1 MRHKDVKPD
10 NILYEQTQS
19 IQNPHDRFLWAD
31 FGLAYDFSD
40 KEDSKTR
47 STKLYSPRYAPPE
60 VVAANAREKSSAMAK
75 LTSIEE
81 NGEAMLRAEINPK
94 ASDEEIEAHGRAA
107 DRFALGCI
115 YLELLSRLVQ
125 HDLPLKANHEN
136 KVMFS
141 NNIEG
146 LCAWAAKMKQEDCSA
161 DLRPLFDT
169 AIAMISLSPDKR
181 PGINE
186 VIDEVMKAGKKFSC
200 ESCRS
205 EHSTYK
211 STPSSPTTSNPLAPL
226 QRQHSPVRKLVR
238 ISSGTTNSERKFMPL
253 VRSKS
258 AAPTIING
266 NQSDHL

>member
-10 NILYEQTQS
+10 NILYEQIQS
-19 IQNPHDRFLWAD
+19 TQNPHDRFLWAD

-60 VVAANAREKSSAMAK
+60 VVAANAREKFNAVDK

-81 NGEAMLRAEINPK
+81 NGEPMLRAEMNPK
-94 ASDEEIEAHGRAA
+94 ASDDEIEAHGRAA
-107 DRFALGCI
+107 DRYALGCI
-115 YLELLSRLVQ
+115 YLELLSRLVE
-125 HDLPLKANHEN
+125 HDLPLEANSEN
-136 KVMFS
+136 KIMFS

-161 DLRPLFDT
+161 DFLPLFDT
-169 AIAMISLSPDKR
+169 AIAMIRPNPDKR

-186 VIDEVMKAGKKFSC
+186 VIDEVMKAGKNFSC
-200 ESCRS
+200 ELCRS
-205 EHSTYK
+205 EHATNK
-211 STPSSPTTSNPLAPL
+211 NTPSSPTTSTPLTPL
-226 QRQHSPVRKLVR
+226 QRQSSSARRLSR
-238 ISSGTTNSERKFMPL
+238 ISSGTTHSERRFAPL

-258 AAPTIING
+258 ATPAMING
-266 NQSDHL
+266 Y

>member
-1 MRHKDVKPD
+1 MRHKDVKPE

-19 IQNPHDRFLWAD
+19 TQYPHDRFLWAD

-47 STKLYSPRYAPPE
+47 STKLYSARYAPPE
-60 VVAANAREKSSAMAK
+60 VVAANARAKLNAVDK

-81 NGEAMLRAEINPK
+81 NGEPMLRADMNPK

-115 YLELLSRLVQ
+115 YLEMLSRLVQ
-125 HDLPLKANHEN
+125 HDLPLQAKGES
-136 KVMFS
+136 KTMFS

-146 LCAWAAKMKQEDCSA
+146 LRAWAAKMKQEDCSA
-161 DLRPLFDT
+161 SFLPLFDT
-169 AIAMISLSPDKR
+169 AIAMIRPNPDKR

-186 VIDEVMKAGKKFSC
+186 VIDEVMKAGKNFSC
-200 ESCRS
+200 ELCRS
-205 EHSTYK
+205 EHSTKK
-211 STPSSPTTSNPLAPL
+211 STPSSPITPTPLTPL
-226 QRQHSPVRKLVR
+226 QELSSTARRLSR
-238 ISSGTTNSERKFMPL
+238 ISSGTTHSERRFTPL

-258 AAPTIING
+258 ANPAMVNG
-266 NQSDHL
+266 N